1 MQVKTFVV
9 NHYEVN
15 SYLYYDEDL
24 KEGIIIDPGFYF
36 DDEKEKIFQYIV
48 DKKLTIK
55 NIINTHGHLDHIVG
69 NSYCKKVF
77 GSSIYLNKNDWFL
90 RDNVL
95 DYAETFGFQLKALPD
110 IDYDLNQNNKF
121 IIGNNEIIILHT
133 PGHSPGSVCLISH
146 KDKFI
151 FSGDLIF
158 KNSIGRT
165 DLPGGSFDIII
176 NSIKNILF
184 KNCGDEYLIFPGH
197 GEKTS
202 VLFEKE
208 NNQFLI

>member
-15 SYLYYDEDL
+15 SYLYFDENT
-24 KEGIIIDPGFYF
+24 KEGVLIDAGYYYETEKKELTDFIINNKLNI
-36 DDEKEKIFQYIV
+36 KYI
-48 DKKLTIK
+48 L
-55 NIINTHGHLDHIVG
+55 NTHGHIDHIVG
-69 NSYCKKVF
+69 NSFCKKLTNAPV
-77 GSSIYLNKNDWFL
+77 YLNKADWFL
-90 RDNVL
+90 RDNIL
-95 DYAETFGFQLKALPD
+95 NYSETFGFQLKTLPD
-110 IDYDLNQNNKF
+110 IDFDFSPTEEF
-121 IIGNNEIIILHT
+121 IIGDNELKIIHT
-133 PGHSPGSVCLISH
+133 PGHSPGSVCIISH
-146 KDKFI
+146 KDRFI

-165 DLPGGSFDIII
+165 DLPGGNFDVII

-184 KNCGDEYLIFPGH
+184 KSCGDEYLIFPGH

-202 VLFEKE
+202 VLYEKK